1 MSMSEYTD
9 GVGTSMI
16 YTYESNAFE
25 HIKNHKHTGVW
36 HMRNCGGH
44 SGYENIR
51 LNFYDGDKPHW
62 IHRLITRLLLGWKWE
77 DRK

>member
-1 MSMSEYTD
+1 MSMNEHTD
-9 GVGTSMI
+9 GVSTSMI
-16 YTYESNAFE
+16 YTYESNAFQ

-36 HMRNCGGH
+36 YMRNCGGH

-62 IHRLITRLLLGWKWE
+62 LHRLITRLLLGWKWE
-77 DRK
+77 EKK